1 MKNFAEELV
10 YWYLRFNGFFPL
22 TNFVLHRQGL
32 LDDHQSADA
41 DLLAVR
47 PKFVSEE
54 VGGEHRDEYLFR
66 HFSSQTNIGLIC
78 EVKSGNNVN
87 WEKLHLKREDRISY
101 CLRRIGFF
109 SENKVR
115 YHTEILKSHKV
126 SKGQF
131 HEVGKLLVT
140 KRDMNIPGFICL
152 SMGHVEAFI
161 LERIHL
167 HSSEKDG
174 AKLHFDSDM
183 LQYMIWKNSV

>member
-10 YWYLRFNGFFPL
+10 YWYLRFNGFYPL

-32 LDDHQSADA
+32 LDNHQSADA

-54 VGGEHRDEYLFR
+54 VGGEHRDEDLFR
-66 HFSSQTNIGLIC
+66 HFSPQTNIGLIC
-78 EVKSGNNVN
+78 EVKSGNHVDG
-87 WEKLHLKREDRISY
+87 ERLYFQREDRISY
-101 CLRRIGFF
+101 CLKRIGFF

-115 YHTEILKSHKV
+115 HHTEILKTHQV

-140 KRDMNIPGFICL
+140 KRQMNIPGFICL
-152 SMGHVEAFI
+152 SIGHVEAFI
-161 LERIHL
+161 MKRIDL
-167 HSSEKDG
+167 FPREKDG
-174 AKLHFDSDM
+174 AKLYFDSDM
-183 LQYMIWKNSV
+183 IQYMIWKRGI